1 MSGLHVLVSGAT
13 GFLGS
18 EVARG
23 LVARGAT
30 VHALR
35 REHSDVAALE
45 GRPLV
50 WHRADLE
57 EPGSLA
63 RAFTAAATAARGAH
77 AALDVVHL
85 AAGISYRRADRER
98 LQRVN
103 VEGTRHLL
111 ALARAHGV
119 RRVCHV
125 SSVVALGPV
134 ACADQVLTDEAPLRG
149 GELDSAYAATKAAA
163 EELALS
169 AARELDV
176 VVASPAVVFG
186 CSQAASNSRHFVA
199 RAVRGRLGPLCP
211 PGSLSVVGLAD
222 AARGIELVLAR
233 GARGQRYLLAESAWR
248 LQELLGLACRL
259 AGRRAPRLVVP
270 PRPWRALVALARQFE
285 RIVPSERATSE
296 ALGLLGLHFRFEAR
310 RARAELG
317 WSPRPFPEVL
327 AEVVAEV
334 RARP

>member
-1 MSGLHVLVSGAT
+1 LSAAHVLVTGAT

-18 EVARG
+18 AVVRGLAARG
-23 LVARGAT
+23 TV

-35 REHSDVAALE
+35 RERSDVSAL
-45 GRPLV
+45 GGVPVV

-57 EPGSLA
+57 EPGGLA
-63 RAFTAAATAARGAH
+63 RSFEAAAAAARGAG

-111 ALARAHGV
+111 ALAGAHRA

-125 SSVVALGPV
+125 SSVVALGAV
-134 ACADQVLTDEAPLRG
+134 AGPGEVLDDDAALRG
-149 GELDSAYAATKAAA
+149 AGLDSAYARTKAAA
-163 EELALS
+163 EELAL
-169 AARELDV
+169 AAAHSRDV

-186 CSQAASNSRHFVA
+186 CSRAASNSRHFVA
-199 RAVRGRLGPLCP
+199 RAVGGRLGPLCP

-222 AARGIELVLAR
+222 AARGIELVLD
-233 GARGQRYLLAESAWR
+233 RGQRGRRYLLAESAWSLR
-248 LQELLGLACRL
+248 DLLGLACRL
-259 AGRRAPRLVVP
+259 AGRRPPRWVVP
-270 PRPWRALVALARQFE
+270 GGAWRALVALARLGD
-285 RIVPSERATSE
+285 RLVPSVRATPE
-296 ALGLLGLHFRFEAR
+296 ALALLGLHFRFEAR

-317 WSPRPFPEVL
+317 WSPRPFPDVL

-334 RARP
+334 RAQP